1 MRYSC
6 FLTGDDS
13 DIDIPY
19 VMEVAEDFDD
29 GCIYDTSEVAKL
41 LSMAYENGYK
51 KGKQEG
57 HDILMNVHAL
67 MLMPAGGTA

>member
-6 FLTGDDS
+6 FLTGDDG

-29 GCIYDTSEVAKL
+29 GCIYENSEVAKL

-51 KGKQEG
+51 KGKQEER
-57 HDILMNVHAL
+57 DILMNVHAL
-67 MLMPAGGTA
+67 MLMLAGGTA